1 MKLRYLLFLL
11 LIAGGIM
18 ACPYPDIDDG
28 GVDTET
34 TTTTVDPE
42 LEDIE
47 DQLDDLE
54 AQIDAALDALNG
66 LKTTNAG
73 PGLNFGDDTILGP
86 AGGLGRPVIT
96 VVGGTPSSGG
106 TGSGGTGGG
115 VFTGGG
121 TGTGGNGLNV
131 ITTGGGGNVTAFGT
145 VVAINNTSGTGSTSW
160 TYHQEPVSVGPGTQI
175 TVPGLC
181 IAKGEGFTQSPST
194 LAPM

>member
-28 GVDTET
+28 GVNTET

-47 DQLDDLE
+47 KQLDDLE

-66 LKTTNAG
+66 LKNTNAG

-86 AGGLGRPVIT
+86 AGDLGRPVIT
-96 VVGGTPSSGG
+96 VVNGTPSSGG
-106 TGSGGTGGG
+106 NGGGSG
-115 VFTGGG
+115 
-121 TGTGGNGLNV
+121 
-131 ITTGGGGNVTAFGT
+131 TA
-145 VVAINNTSGTGSTSW
+145 
-160 TYHQEPVSVGPGTQI
+160 
-175 TVPGLC
+175 
-181 IAKGEGFTQSPST
+181 
-194 LAPM
+194 MD